1 MSESKVWDLSADF
14 AVRIKSYA
22 KQSPVII
29 KRHISVFFSQN
40 KYT

>member
-1 MSESKVWDLSADF
+1 MSESKVWDFSADF

-22 KQSPVII
+22 KQSTVII
-29 KRHISVFFSQN
+29 KRHISVFFSRN